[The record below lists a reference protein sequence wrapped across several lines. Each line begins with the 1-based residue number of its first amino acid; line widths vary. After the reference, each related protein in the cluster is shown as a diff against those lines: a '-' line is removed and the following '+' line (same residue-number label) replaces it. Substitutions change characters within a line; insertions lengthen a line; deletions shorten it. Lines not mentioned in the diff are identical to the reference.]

1 MIEESYLEI
10 AESEFPDGIIPN
22 FPQKVLFSTFVDP
35 CGPALSLASHFY
47 FTSNLQGME
56 RDPTE
61 QLKWLRTNLPYFSML
76 AKSIQQIRN
85 KLAHSMFLEG
95 KMFKTFVRYLS
106 DLDKK
111 KTQAQQLVDV
121 LVQRT
126 IEIINCVTN
135 SNVVKP
141 DKELK
146 PELEENRKQIAIYE
160 FGNVKSLIPGHVYW
174 LQDIREHPVLKNEI
188 KGKNLMLLDGK
199 FRSKKIIFRSWSGNI
214 FNAEFL
220 DEPELGRKT
229 LRYQQLVL
237 LLD

>member
-1 MIEESYLEI
+1 MTEESFLEI
-10 AESEFPDGIIPN
+10 EVAGFPDGPIPN
-22 FPQKVLFSTFVDP
+22 FPQKLLFSTFVDP
-35 CGPALSLASHFY
+35 CGPALSLSSHFY

-61 QLKWLRTNLPYFSML
+61 QLKWLRAHIPYFSKL

-85 KLAHSMFLEG
+85 KLAHNMFLEG
-95 KMFKTFVRYLS
+95 KMFKTFVRSLS

-111 KTQAQQLVDV
+111 KTRAQQLVDV

-126 IEIINCVTN
+126 IEIISCVTG
-135 SNVVKP
+135 SDVVS
-141 DKELK
+141 
-146 PELEENRKQIAIYE
+146 PEEVRHEPEENREQIGIYE
-160 FGNVKSLIPGHVYW
+160 FGNVQNLIPGHVYW
-174 LQDIREHPVLKNEI
+174 LQDIRNHPKLRHEI
-188 KGKNLMLLDGK
+188 KGKSLMLLDGK

-220 DEPELGRKT
+220 DPEIGKKT